1 MTVNLSPLAGAGWQF
16 FDANGDPLSG
26 GLLYTYAAGTTTPAT
41 TYTSS
46 SGGTANS
53 NPIVL
58 NSAGRPPSQV
68 WLNSTDT
75 YKFVLKTSANTDIWT
90 MDNIPG
96 ISGFITTTIA
106 NLPSVSPSAGSVV
119 FVTDT
124 GREGQ
129 FICRAGT
136 APSDPQ
142 QGIYVPS
149 NTANF
154 YWERVWDSINGY
166 PEWFGAVSNSNSGSI
181 PATNLTALNACEA
194 LCPVTNLRRADYW
207 ISDVWK
213 INTQYRTVRGAV
225 LSDGYDTGTGTRVI
239 CLSASTNVIQ
249 IGPDSD
255 PGGPNQFYRNI
266 SVENICARW
275 GVSLTPPASGSESTA
290 VKAWLVNYVIN
301 CQLTNCSAWE
311 PIIGFYFY
319 GAIYTKIDDCTVFRS
334 NTYGGTNDFF
344 RGFWPQGAPAVLAG
358 GNPSLYLNRCN
369 VSLGGS
375 PALVTPTG
383 LYVNADFADIFV
395 DDLET
400 SQVPNGVIVNG
411 SGSSV
416 AAGKLDLHLRNCIF
430 DQCNGNGIAI
440 NALNAMSMVTITGG
454 YIQINDTSIASCGI
468 TVSGSVNNGSVS
480 IDGGTQLLSG
490 TGTSNKGI
498 YISQQSNVKVD
509 SSVMIED
516 FYKPIEIDGGAV
528 NCKIEATI
536 NNPNT
541 GNAGSAAVLVNNAER
556 LIVSCSVD
564 GKSGA
569 FAQGFFS
576 VGTALNKASI
586 DPTLFDP
593 AAISGG
599 AANKVVVN
607 SIQITSPGY
616 YTTAGA
622 SGSSGAGIYV
632 TGITA

>member
-16 FDANGDPLSG
+16 FDSNGDPLSG

-46 SGGTANS
+46 SGGTANT

-75 YKFVLKTSANTDIWT
+75 YKFVLANSSNVTIWT

-96 ISGFITTTIA
+96 IALFVTTTIA

-154 YWERVWDSINGY
+154 YWERVWDGINGY
-166 PEWFGAVSNSNSGSI
+166 PEWFGAVSNNNSGSV
-181 PATNLTALNACEA
+181 PTTNLTALQACVT
-194 LCPVTNLRRADYW
+194 LCPVTNLRNADYW
-207 ISDVWK
+207 ISGVWK

-225 LSDGYDTGTGTRVI
+225 IPTGYDTGTGTRVI
-239 CLSASTNVIQ
+239 SLNASANVIQ
-249 IGPDSD
+249 VGPDSQ
-255 PGGPNQFYRNI
+255 PATASQFYRDI
-266 SVENICARW
+266 TVENVCARW
-275 GVSLTPPASGSESTA
+275 GVSLTPPASGSESSA
-290 VKAWLVNYVIN
+290 VKAWLVQYVLN
-301 CQLTNCSAWE
+301 CEFKNCAAWE

-319 GAIYTKIDDCTVFRS
+319 GAIYTKVDDCAVFRS
-334 NTYGGTNDFF
+334 IAYGGTNDFF
-344 RGFWPQGAPAVLAG
+344 RGFWPQGAPAILAG

-369 VSLGGS
+369 VSIGAS
-375 PALVTPTG
+375 PALVAPTG
-383 LYVNADFADIFV
+383 LYVNADFSDIFV
-395 DDLET
+395 DFFET
-400 SQVPNGVIVNG
+400 SAVANGIIVNG
-411 SGSSV
+411 SGSAV
-416 AAGKLDLHLRNCIF
+416 AAGKLDLHLRNVVL
-430 DQCNGNGIAI
+430 DQCNSRGIEI
-440 NALNAMSMVTITGG
+440 NALNEMSMVTVTGG
-454 YIQINDTSIASCGI
+454 YIQVNDTGAASYGIA
-468 TVSGSVNNGSVS
+468 VSGSVNNGSIS
-480 IDGGTQLLSG
+480 IDGGTQLLSSV
-490 TGTSNKGI
+490 GTSNKGI

-509 SSVMIED
+509 SSVMVED

-556 LIVSCSVD
+556 IIVSCSVD
-564 GKSGA
+564 GKSNA

-599 AANKVVVN
+599 ATNKVVVN

-622 SGSSGAGIYV
+622 SGTSGAGIYV